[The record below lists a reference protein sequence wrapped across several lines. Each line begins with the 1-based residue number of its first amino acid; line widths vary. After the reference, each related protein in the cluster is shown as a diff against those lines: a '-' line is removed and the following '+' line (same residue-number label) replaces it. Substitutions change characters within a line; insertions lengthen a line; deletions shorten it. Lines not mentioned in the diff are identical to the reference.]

1 MRAQQLFR
9 LGLCWILAVA
19 CGSCSDGTASATRTV
34 PTDDDAAK
42 IGVKVG
48 EIAPR
53 LQPSGWVQ
61 GDPVKQLEPG
71 KAYLVEFWATWCG
84 PCRESIPHVDELHK
98 KYKNKGLIVIGTD
111 VGEDQQRVKEFIE
124 KMADKMTYRV
134 ALDETNAMVTAW
146 FAGAD
151 ENPIPF
157 AFLVDPQGKI
167 AWKGFPLEL
176 DEKTIEKVLP
186 GSQS

>member
-1 MRAQQLFR
+1 
-9 LGLCWILAVA
+9 
-19 CGSCSDGTASATRTV
+19 
-34 PTDDDAAK
+34 
-42 IGVKVG
+42 
-48 EIAPR
+48 
-53 LQPSGWVQ
+53 VQ

-71 KAYLVEFWATWCG
+71 KAYLIEFWATWCG

-157 AFLVDPQGKI
+157 AFLVDPR
-167 AWKGFPLEL
+167 
-176 DEKTIEKVLP
+176 EKSRGRASRSNWTKRQSRRFCPVQSRR
-186 GSQS
+186 SQPRRSDSVVRSGTLG

>member
-1 MRAQQLFR
+1 
-9 LGLCWILAVA
+9 
-19 CGSCSDGTASATRTV
+19 
-34 PTDDDAAK
+34 
-42 IGVKVG
+42 
-48 EIAPR
+48 
-53 LQPSGWVQ
+53 VQ
-61 GDPVKQLEPG
+61 GDQVKQLEPG